1 MKILKGSKTEANL
14 MAAFAGESQAR
25 NKYTY
30 FAAKARE
37 DGYEQIG
44 NIFDETAN
52 NEKEHAEIWFRILH
66 NSEMPA
72 TPENLKDAAAG
83 EKYEWQEMYAN
94 FAKEAREEGFD
105 NIAIL
110 FELVAKIEKEHM
122 ERYDTL
128 LSNVEGQTVF
138 KKSQQATWICLNCGH
153 IHEGNEPPKVCPVCK
168 KPQAWFQV
176 RANNY

>member
-1 MKILKGSKTEANL
+1 
-14 MAAFAGESQAR
+14 
-25 NKYTY
+25 
-30 FAAKARE
+30 
-37 DGYEQIG
+37 
-44 NIFDETAN
+44 
-52 NEKEHAEIWFRILH
+52 
-66 NSEMPA
+66 MPA